1 MNLQQAY
8 IEKLAKKS
16 KEQEKSF
23 FEKMQEKNQGGG
35 EKLMRLQMMH
45 NILKGKTA
53 SESLEKSAQV
63 ELIKWAIANQ
73 MTPPMPLAQGG
84 GGALTVPQLP
94 QYFGPKSG
102 PGVIEMGAGGAS
114 RLGTVAK
121 FVGGKVLP
129 GVGAIAQG
137 YGAYDR
143 FKNKDYLGAAI
154 DGIGAVGSA
163 AMLAPHP
170 IAKAVGG
177 AVSFGTTALNAY
189 LDNRRAKQQ
198 REQERLA
205 RKASQPPIQI
215 GEQAQPVP
223 QIAQQPQMDNQLLRQ
238 PDIIPLGNDRATG
251 LQADPQQ
258 QPVQQTAQVLGNPQ
272 GVSVQPQQPIQPVQ
286 QTAQVLGNPQ
296 GVSVQPQQPIQ
307 PGQPVQ

>member
-1 MNLQQAY
+1 
-8 IEKLAKKS
+8 
-16 KEQEKSF
+16 
-23 FEKMQEKNQGGG
+23 
-35 EKLMRLQMMH
+35 MRLQMMH

-53 SESLEKSAQV
+53 SESLKKSAQV

-73 MTPPMPLAQGG
+73 MPPPMPLAQSG

-114 RLGTVAK
+114 RLGTVGK

-129 GVGAIAQG
+129 GVGAISQG

-163 AMLAPHP
+163 AMYAPHP

-177 AVSFGTTALNAY
+177 AVSLGTTALNAY
-189 LDNRRAKQQ
+189 LDRKREKQQ

-205 RKASQPPIQI
+205 RSASRPRTQI
-215 GEQAQPVP
+215 GASAQAPTQQAPAPGDPNFVGPV
-223 QIAQQPQMDNQLLRQ
+223 Q
-238 PDIIPLGNDRATG
+238 
-251 LQADPQQ
+251 PQQ
-258 QPVQQTAQVLGNPQ
+258 QPAVAAEGSHALGPAPAFPVASQPQDNPQTAQQQPQGVLGNPQ
-272 GVSVQPQQPIQPVQ
+272 GVS
-286 QTAQVLGNPQ
+286 
-296 GVSVQPQQPIQ
+296 IQ
-307 PGQPVQ
+307 PGQPV